1 VEVDELQEH
10 PPSDKSNM
18 GDTIMDDTI
27 ILTSD
32 KLSVDS
38 AINMVQVNN
47 AGGISMFIGT
57 TRDHFDGKRV
67 LQLEY
72 ECYRPMAEKEMRKIC
87 QVIRQKWKVE
97 RIALLHRLGVVP
109 VGEASVI
116 AVISSIHRKEALE
129 AVSFAI
135 DSLKTSVPIWK
146 KVRKC
151 LGTVGVILFMTSV
164 TVCTFP
170 S

>member
-1 VEVDELQEH
+1 MYVEWPHIELI
-10 PPSDKSNM
+10 DKYNP
-18 GDTIMDDTI
+18 
-27 ILTSD
+27 
-32 KLSVDS
+32 V
-38 AINMVQVNN
+38 V
-47 AGGISMFIGT
+47 FICCGHYS
-57 TRDHFDGKRV
+57 R
-67 LQLEY
+67 
-72 ECYRPMAEKEMRKIC
+72 
-87 QVIRQKWKVE
+87 
-97 RIALLHRLGVVP
+97 VVP